1 MVVEDDVIEEVG
13 LENGVEKVEGSG
25 VVVEVVGSGVV
36 VEVVGSGVVVEVE
49 GSGVVVEVDDNG
61 VVVEVVGSRVVV
73 EVEVV
78 VVVVVVEDDAVEVV
92 VSKGGGVLQM
102 PQERRQISSMLPVP
116 HLPLAAFFRQ
126 KLVFFSLKHSS
137 TSTSSVLSL
146 NKKKCRFYP
155 ISGFINPTAIKNS
168 AERQKKISIPLRKA
182 GKMNTFIL
190 LRTPSH
196 PH

>member
-61 VVVEVVGSRVVV
+61 EVVEVVGSKVVV
-73 EVEVV
+73 EVEVVVVV

-168 AERQKKISIPLRKA
+168 AERQKENINPIEK
-182 GKMNTFIL
+182 GW
-190 LRTPSH
+190 
-196 PH
+196 